1 MYRLQI
7 TLLGQFEIQIDS
19 ELIHKF
25 DSDKVRG
32 LLAYLAT
39 HANEHH
45 SRTKLATLLW
55 SDYSEQVALVNLR
68 NTLARLRKTLDVA
81 LYPNGG
87 KAEQR
92 PMFLSAT
99 RQHVGLIL
107 EPEID
112 FVDVHLFDALM
123 AEAIQPHGPEKHC
136 ASAAQKLTR
145 ALALYQG
152 EFLSSFVIDEIEY
165 QDWVRYQAD
174 KRHAMAVNGMAW
186 LTQYHLREGDYLS
199 ADAWIQRHLAL
210 LPWSETAYR
219 HKMVCLAAQG
229 EYAAAQHV
237 YAKLETVLQDELS
250 VLPSPQSEA
259 LSRLIQQQ
267 ATLPEMMALVVPEQI
282 NTYTVSVHS
291 ASQDMSA
298 PTSGLPALNIPSQ
311 TLPEIGAVRASLSNN
326 LPVVFDALIDRVA
339 ETDKLRR
346 QILENHQRIV
356 TLTGLGGVG
365 KTQLA
370 ISFAWEMLPHFR
382 DGIWF
387 ISLANV
393 SGDPTPQ
400 LESVQI
406 LDAVA
411 QALGLGFGV
420 SSSQSL
426 TEQTLKILASREML
440 LVLDNVEHLHTIAEF
455 AMTVATLNPQI
466 VLILTSRHRLPLA
479 EGYTLHLT
487 GLTVPPLGA
496 DLPTIKENGAVRLF
510 CTRAERHTGRFV
522 INETNAEDIAAICRG
537 VDGLPLAVRLAADLV
552 RFATCKEILAQLQ
565 ATGDL
570 AASQFEIH
578 TLAYHDTSMKNVF
591 DYSWRLLPPRLHA
604 ISSSCALFA
613 SRFSTEA
620 AKAVAGA
627 TLGELMELC
636 DRSLLERQDDGHFSM
651 HPLLRQYAL
660 NQMEQVPFAEAE
672 ERYIHYLLAHLIRQG
687 KNLTTDAVASVIDAI
702 GAQLSDFTAA
712 WIRGVQ
718 CADVDLLLAALTP
731 LWRYFELSRRW
742 EEGVHLFAQTVA
754 KLKGKSS
761 TRCHFLL
768 MGSAYVAWGSLL
780 FLLNQDEQ
788 ALEVLNN
795 AVNMAEELQ
804 DDFLL
809 ASALLWLAKWQHR
822 ESRIAEGYKGCQ
834 HALLAAQACNAQDL
848 IAAVHLVESDLLND
862 IGEFNQAQQL
872 VRRSLRIYEDRRD
885 IARILEA
892 TVRLSNICSNMGEF
906 GAAQEVLQSG
916 LELSKRH
923 NLRMNQERLY
933 LMAGHYGIYNGTYFQ
948 SLAHFQSVQ
957 FSVTHFVDAVSS
969 AESLCGQA
977 FANLYLG
984 RYDDARQNATQARKI
999 AQDGL
1004 IRYWYAKSLSALAAT
1019 EYFSGDFLQAYLYSQ
1034 EMLDYCEAGE
1044 LPSLRAEALCLASYI
1059 LAAMGRL
1066 TSAETAVR
1074 EFHRRVEPMV
1084 KSKLE
1089 NHFVWGEIQSIH
1101 TQICLADGRIDK
1113 AQMHAELL
1121 WRYLQQRPYG
1131 NSAVSPYQLYWN
1143 AYQGFSIAGN
1153 PNAVEVAA
1161 QAQALL
1167 NHHILQL
1174 NRDGSAGGEEERA
1187 SILHDYIEC
1196 NRWRRQLSRVIAK
1209 ELH

>member
-107 EPEID
+107 DPEID

-145 ALALYQG
+145 AFALYQG

-259 LSRLIQQQ
+259 LGRLIQQQ
-267 ATLPEMMALVVPEQI
+267 ATLLEMMALVMPEQS
-282 NTYTVSVHS
+282 NTYTVSAHS

-387 ISLANV
+387 ISLADV
-393 SGDPTPQ
+393 TGDPMPELERVQ
-400 LESVQI
+400 L

-411 QALGLGFGV
+411 QALRLPPID

-426 TEQTLKILASREML
+426 IEQTLGILSSREML

-455 AMTVATLNPQI
+455 AMSVVTHCPQI
-466 VLILTSRHRLPLA
+466 VLLLTSRHHLPLA

-496 DLPTIKENGAVRLF
+496 DLTTIKENDAVRLF
-510 CTRAERHTGRFV
+510 YARAERHTGYFV
-522 INETNAEDIAAICRG
+522 IDETNADDIVAICREI
-537 VDGLPLAVRLAADLV
+537 DGLPLAVKLAADLT
-552 RFATCKEILAQLQ
+552 RYATCRQILAQLR

-570 AASQFEIH
+570 VASQFEIH
-578 TLAYHDTSMKNVF
+578 APAYNDTSMKNVF
-591 DYSWRLLPPRLHA
+591 DYSWRLLSPRLQE
-604 ISSSCALFA
+604 ICSSCALFV
-613 SRFSTEA
+613 SHFNTEA

-627 TLGELMELC
+627 TLAELIGLC
-636 DRSLLERQDDGHFSM
+636 DRSLLERQGDGRFSM

-660 NQMEQVPFAEAE
+660 HQMGQVQVAEAG
-672 ERYIHYLLAHLIRQG
+672 ERYTHYLLTLLINRG
-687 KNLTTDAVASVIDAI
+687 KDLTTDAVAMGMDVI
-702 GAQLSDFTAA
+702 GEQLSDFTAA

-718 CADVDLLLAALTP
+718 CANVDLLLAALTP

-754 KLKGKSS
+754 KLKKDSS
-761 TRCHFLL
+761 NQRHFLL
-768 MGSAYVAWGSLL
+768 MGTACVAWGSLL
-780 FLLNQDEQ
+780 FLLNQGER
-788 ALEVLNN
+788 ALEVLNT
-795 AVNMAEELQ
+795 AVDAAEELQ

-809 ASALLWLAKWQHR
+809 ASAHLWLARLHHR
-822 ESRIAEGYKGCQ
+822 ESRISEGYADCRR
-834 HALLAAQACNAQDL
+834 ALSAAQACNAHDL

-862 IGEFNQAQQL
+862 MGVFNEAQQL
-872 VRRSLRIYEDRRD
+872 VRLSLRIYEDQRD
-885 IARILEA
+885 IARVVEG
-892 TVRLSNICSNMGEF
+892 TVRLSNIYSNMGEF
-906 GAAQEVLQSG
+906 GAAQKALQSG
-916 LELSKRH
+916 LELSKQH
-923 NLRMNQERLY
+923 GLRMNQDRLY

-948 SLAHFQSVQ
+948 ALAHFQSVQ
-957 FSVTHFVDAVSS
+957 FSAAHFVDAASS
-969 AESLCGQA
+969 AESLFGQA
-977 FANLYLG
+977 VANLYLG
-984 RYDDARQNATQARKI
+984 RYIDARQKANHARQI

-1004 IRYWYAKSLSALAAT
+1004 IRYWHAKSLSALAAT
-1019 EYFSGDFLQAYLYSQ
+1019 EYFDGDFLQAYLYSQ
-1034 EMLDYCEAGE
+1034 EMLDYCEANE
-1044 LPSLRAEALCLASYI
+1044 LPSLRAEALCLASYT

-1074 EFHRRVEPMV
+1074 EFHRRVESMV

-1089 NHFVWGEIQSIH
+1089 NHFAWGEIQSIH
-1101 TQICLADGRIDK
+1101 TQICLDSGRIDK
-1113 AQMHAELL
+1113 AQTHAELL
-1121 WRYLQQRPYG
+1121 WGYLQKRPYG

-1143 AYQGFSIAGN
+1143 AYQGFSVAGN
-1153 PNAVEVAA
+1153 PNAVEVVA

-1174 NRDGSAGGEEERA
+1174 SRDGSVGGEEERA
-1187 SILHDYIEC
+1187 IILHDYIEH

-1209 ELH
+1209 ELR